1 MWMMKLKPK
10 KLGLFLAIATALLV
24 IGAGGYGL
32 YKQNQANLANETES
46 SSGIAYIEDTNGASD
61 SESQSQTR
69 SEVDSQEEQTADLN
83 AAEGID
89 AEEIVVK
96 ITDQGY
102 VTSHGDHYHFY
113 NGKLPADALISDTLL
128 LAHSDYEFD
137 AVDKVSDHDE
147 GYVVKVGDDY
157 GFYLKDEKQADLIR
171 HLDEDQAVSNE

>member
-1 MWMMKLKPK
+1 MMKFKPK
-10 KLGLFLAIATALLV
+10 KLGFFLAIAIAFLV
-24 IGAGGYGL
+24 IGGGGYGL
-32 YKQNQANLANETES
+32 YKQNQANLATETES
-46 SSGIAYIEDTNGASD
+46 SSGIAYIDDANGADD

-69 SEVDSQEEQTADLN
+69 NEVDSQEEQTAGLN

-113 NGKLPADALISDTLL
+113 NGKLPTDALISDTLL

-137 AVDKVSDHDE
+137 PADKVSDHEE

-157 GFYLKDEKQADLIR
+157 GFYLKDEKQADLVR
-171 HLDEDQAVSNE
+171 HLDEDQAVAND